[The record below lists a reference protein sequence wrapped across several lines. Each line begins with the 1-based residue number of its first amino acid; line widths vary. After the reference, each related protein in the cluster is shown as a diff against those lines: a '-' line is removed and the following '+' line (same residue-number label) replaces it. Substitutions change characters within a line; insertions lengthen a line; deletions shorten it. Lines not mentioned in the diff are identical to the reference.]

1 MHFTEFL
8 FQTKVP
14 KHFKSSCLISCL
26 FPYHN
31 MKIPWHLMEDSFH
44 FWPLKRGCLV
54 WGVFTHCLSPNESTP
69 PLYKCKKWTIYNNL
83 WLFKKYSDVISF
95 PRGFEIF
102 PIACYKNYPHNTA
115 VSLFIQNFRM
125 DFFFKPKQ
133 HMGRGVLLPNRHG
146 LHDVSINTR
155 KSGPVQPL
163 FSVGSPPAGPGHL
176 LTVHPPSSWIPKSL
190 ISNYLIFG
198 FTSFS
203 SVSSSLSSTCWMTKS
218 LEPSSTISTSDLL
231 SSP

>member
-1 MHFTEFL
+1 MNQLHLSTSVKNGQFTIICDFL
-8 FQTKVP
+8 KSIPMSFPFQEALRYSPLPAIKIIHIT
-14 KHFKSSCLISCL
+14 LQ
-26 FPYHN
+26 FP
-31 MKIPWHLMEDSFH
+31 
-44 FWPLKRGCLV
+44 
-54 WGVFTHCLSPNESTP
+54 CLSR
-69 PLYKCKKWTIYNNL
+69 
-83 WLFKKYSDVISF
+83 IS
-95 PRGFEIF
+95 GWIF
-102 PIACYKNYPHNTA
+102 F
-115 VSLFIQNFRM
+115 L
-125 DFFFKPKQ
+125 KPKQ
-133 HMGRGVLLPNRHG
+133 HMGRGVLLQNQHG